1 MPIYDIQCPKCGK
14 VELDVFAKSWKEEP
28 PRCETCGTKMERKPV
43 AFAPDTFPADG
54 IFFEHASAKG
64 ERFFS
69 KQEIKDY
76 AKKHDMEF
84 DYLS

>member
-1 MPIYDIQCPKCGK
+1 MPIYDYICQKCGK
-14 VELDVFAKSWKEEP
+14 VVKDAFAKMSEEP
-28 PRCETCGTKMERKPV
+28 PRCETCGEKMERKPT

>member
-1 MPIYDIQCPKCGK
+1 MPIYDLRCQGCGSGQTDVFSKSYDETFYCEKCGK
-14 VELDVFAKSWKEEP
+14 
-28 PRCETCGTKMERKPV
+28 KMERTPT

-54 IFFEHASAKG
+54 IFFENASAKG

-69 KQEIKDY
+69 RQEIKDY
-76 AKKHDMEF
+76 AKKHDLEF